1 MLWAQKNYDDWL
13 KDLSNKFVMAEHRL
27 LNKFTAAHRR
37 ITESW
42 IVEIISSYPRLHVDW
57 RCAFFTSLLGAGVT
71 GQLESI
77 WKYYFTTSSVTSH
90 LWTRL

>member
-1 MLWAQKNYDDWL
+1 
-13 KDLSNKFVMAEHRL
+13 MAEHRL
-27 LNKFTAAHRR
+27 LNKITAAHRR

-42 IVEIISSYPRLHVDW
+42 IVEIISSYP
-57 RCAFFTSLLGAGVT
+57 SLLGAGVT